1 MTSENPIISWE
12 QGQPDW
18 EYDDVFHFKCS
29 MNGTRPASRLSWLL
43 NGQPVKSLSKS
54 LHSISLWP
62 HPFSTLFIQIR
73 NGQTNEDSEK
83 EPSSRNT
90 PIWNETTKSLLI
102 NFDGPLAGPN
112 LICLIDL
119 LPSFLSMSWL
129 WFDIYIEVDLLFF
142 VVVQAPSSMVEPYDP
157 VLIKSEEDAAAGA
170 RYYNAQLGLRF
181 KMQPHFFHTH
191 SLQLEVTCVSR
202 VGLGRDVLEGRAK
215 WIVRHPAPVS
225 PVSKWP
231 KNLSGSSG
239 GGGKKT
245 NEENEK
251 GEGVDEDDDDDIQLG
266 SSRRDEENASDWN
279 ATLLYSGSNDGTAQS
294 ISDSESPSRR
304 TQPVV
309 GSYPGKTFINSSSFP
324 TSSFS
329 FSNSHKEWVGRLMEL
344 TSPQLLLPPSAHYVF
359 KT

>member
-1 MTSENPIISWE
+1 M
-12 QGQPDW
+12 
-18 EYDDVFHFKCS
+18 
-29 MNGTRPASRLSWLL
+29 
-43 NGQPVKSLSKS
+43 
-54 LHSISLWP
+54 
-62 HPFSTLFIQIR
+62 
-73 NGQTNEDSEK
+73 
-83 EPSSRNT
+83 
-90 PIWNETTKSLLI
+90 
-102 NFDGPLAGPN
+102 
-112 LICLIDL
+112 
-119 LPSFLSMSWL
+119 
-129 WFDIYIEVDLLFF
+129 
-142 VVVQAPSSMVEPYDP
+142 
-157 VLIKSEEDAAAGA
+157 
-170 RYYNAQLGLRF
+170 
-181 KMQPHFFHTH
+181 
-191 SLQLEVTCVSR
+191 SR

-231 KNLSGSSG
+231 KNLSGSSS

-245 NEENEK
+245 NEESEK

-329 FSNSHKEWVGRLMEL
+329 FFKLSQRMGGTADGIDVAPTSSSSTVGSLR
-344 TSPQLLLPPSAHYVF
+344 F
-359 KT
+359 